1 MITKEQKIN
10 KYCCLYVSDFHLEMI
25 ILPYLKKKMNNS
37 KILIYTQKNLLE
49 SIKILLEK
57 TNLNLEYKKKIL
69 SIKCWSTENIDE
81 IYNENIKEYTII
93 VNGDKKYITNI
104 NKRIKMINADVINI
118 VDCYD
123 INNIDIK
130 SQDINGKY
138 KGILNTES
146 I

>member
-1 MITKEQKIN
+1 MTTKEQKIN

-25 ILPYLKKKMNNS
+25 ILPYLKNKMNNS
-37 KILIYTQKNLLE
+37 KILIYTQKNLIE

-57 TNLNLEYKKKIL
+57 TNLKLESKKKIL
-69 SIKCWSTENIDE
+69 NIQCWNNENIDE
-81 IYNENIKEYTII
+81 KYNDNIKEFTII
-93 VNGDKKYITNI
+93 VNGDAEYITKI
-104 NKRIKMINADVINI
+104 NKRIKKIKAEVINI

-130 SQDINGKY
+130 SQDINNKY

>member
-25 ILPYLKKKMNNS
+25 ILPYLKNKMNNS
-37 KILIYTQKNLLE
+37 KILIYTQKNLIE

-57 TNLNLEYKKKIL
+57 TNLKLESKKKIL
-69 SIKCWSTENIDE
+69 NIQCWNNENIDE
-81 IYNENIKEYTII
+81 KYNDNIKEFTII
-93 VNGDKKYITNI
+93 VNGDAEYITKI
-104 NKRIKMINADVINI
+104 NKRIKKIKAEVINI

-130 SQDINGKY
+130 SQDINNKY

>member
-1 MITKEQKIN
+1 MTTKEQKIN

-25 ILPYLKKKMNNS
+25 ILPYLKNKMNTS
-37 KILIYTQKNLLE
+37 KILIYTQKNLIE

-57 TNLNLEYKKKIL
+57 TNLKLESKKKIL
-69 SIKCWSTENIDE
+69 NIQCWNNENIDE
-81 IYNENIKEYTII
+81 KYNDNIKEFTII
-93 VNGDKKYITNI
+93 VNGDAEYITKI
-104 NKRIKMINADVINI
+104 NKRIKKIKAEVINI

-130 SQDINGKY
+130 SQDINNKY
-138 KGILNTES
+138 KGVLNTES

>member
-25 ILPYLKKKMNNS
+25 LLPFLKNKINNS
-37 KILIYTQKNLLE
+37 KTLIYTQKNLIG
-49 SIKILLEK
+49 SIKVLLEK
-57 TNLNLEYKKKIL
+57 TNLNFEDKNKIL
-69 SIKCWSTENIDE
+69 NIKYWNNENMDE
-81 IYNENIKEYTII
+81 ICIEDTKEYTII
-93 VNGDKKYITNI
+93 VNGDKEYITNI
-104 NKRIKMINADVINI
+104 NKEIKKINADVINI

>member
-37 KILIYTQKNLLE
+37 KIVIYTQKNLLE

-69 SIKCWSTENIDE
+69 SIKCWSNENIDE
-81 IYNENIKEYTII
+81 IYNENIK
-93 VNGDKKYITNI
+93 
-104 NKRIKMINADVINI
+104 
-118 VDCYD
+118 
-123 INNIDIK
+123 
-130 SQDINGKY
+130 
-138 KGILNTES
+138 
-146 I
+146 